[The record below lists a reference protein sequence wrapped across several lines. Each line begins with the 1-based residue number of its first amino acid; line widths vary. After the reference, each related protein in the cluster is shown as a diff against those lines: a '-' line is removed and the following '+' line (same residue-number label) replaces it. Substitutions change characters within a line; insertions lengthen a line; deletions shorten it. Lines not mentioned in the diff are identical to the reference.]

1 MKYWHVEKLNV
12 QLKNN
17 VNNMGTDNYNY
28 ARLIDK
34 MLSVAVS
41 LDNVNFAFSG
51 NVMEINSME
60 ITKYPVI
67 VLSAVRPAVER
78 ENWFEFYITAIFV
91 DRLQEEDAQPDNP
104 DQLVIESNGITALS
118 RLVNTMRNDPK
129 IMDIPF
135 GNSYT
140 IYARTF
146 AFSDVCQAVSTE
158 ITVLVPKDGIC

>member
-1 MKYWHVEKLNV
+1 MQVMPLNIT
-12 QLKNN
+12 LS
-17 VNNMGTDNYNY
+17 NMGTDNYNY
-28 ARLIDK
+28 ARLVDK
-34 MLSVAVS
+34 ILETAVT
-41 LDNVNFAFSG
+41 LENVNFAFSG
-51 NVMEINSME
+51 NIMEINSME

>member
-1 MKYWHVEKLNV
+1 MQVMPLNIT
-12 QLKNN
+12 LNI
-17 VNNMGTDNYNY
+17 MGTDNYNY
-28 ARLIDK
+28 ARLVDK
-34 MLSVAVS
+34 VLETAVT
-41 LDNVNFAFSG
+41 LDNVNFAFQG

-60 ITKYPVI
+60 ITKYPV
-67 VLSAVRPAVER
+67 VVVSAIRPAIER
-78 ENWFEFYITAIFV
+78 ENWFEFYLTLMYI

-118 RLVNTMRNDPK
+118 KLVNIMRADPK

>member
-1 MKYWHVEKLNV
+1 
-12 QLKNN
+12 
-17 VNNMGTDNYNY
+17 MGTDNYNY
-28 ARLIDK
+28 AELVDK
-34 MLSVAVS
+34 VLNTAVT
-41 LDNVNFAFSG
+41 LENVNFAFSG

-60 ITKYPVI
+60 ITKYPV
-67 VLSAVRPAVER
+67 VVVSAIRPAIER
-78 ENWFEFYITAIFV
+78 ENWFEFYLTLMYI

-104 DQLVIESNGITALS
+104 DQIVIESNGITALS
-118 RLVNTMRNDPK
+118 KLVNIMRNDPK

-135 GNSYT
+135 GNQYT

>member
-1 MKYWHVEKLNV
+1 MSLNIT
-12 QLKNN
+12 LNS
-17 VNNMGTDNYNY
+17 MGTDNYNY
-28 ARLIDK
+28 ARLVDRI
-34 MLSVAVS
+34 LETAVT

-60 ITKYPVI
+60 ITKYPV
-67 VLSAVRPAVER
+67 VVVSAIRPAVER
-78 ENWFEFYITAIFV
+78 ENWFEFYLTLIYV
-91 DRLQEEDAQPDNP
+91 DRLQDEDAQPYNP

-118 RLVNTMRNDPK
+118 RLVNTMRSDPK

-135 GNSYT
+135 GNQYT

-158 ITVLVPKDGIC
+158 ITVMVPKDGIC

>member
-1 MKYWHVEKLNV
+1 
-12 QLKNN
+12 
-17 VNNMGTDNYNY
+17 MGTDNYNY
-28 ARLIDK
+28 ARLVDK
-34 MLSVAVS
+34 ILETAVT
-41 LDNVNFAFSG
+41 LDNVNFAFQG

-60 ITKYPVI
+60 ITKYPVVVVSVI
-67 VLSAVRPAVER
+67 RPAIER
-78 ENWFEFYITAIFV
+78 ENWFEFYLTLMYI
-91 DRLQEEDAQPDNP
+91 DRLQEEDAQPGNP

-118 RLVNTMRNDPK
+118 RLVNIMRADPK

-135 GNSYT
+135 GNKYT

>member
-1 MKYWHVEKLNV
+1 
-12 QLKNN
+12 
-17 VNNMGTDNYNY
+17 MGTDNYNY
-28 ARLIDK
+28 AELVDK
-34 MLSVAVS
+34 VLNTAVT
-41 LDNVNFAFSG
+41 LENVNFAFSG

-60 ITKYPVI
+60 ITKYPV
-67 VLSAVRPAVER
+67 VVVSAIRPAIER
-78 ENWFEFYITAIFV
+78 ENWFEFYLTLMYI

-104 DQLVIESNGITALS
+104 DQIVIESNGITALS

-135 GNSYT
+135 GNQYT

>member
-1 MKYWHVEKLNV
+1 
-12 QLKNN
+12 
-17 VNNMGTDNYNY
+17 MGTDNYNY
-28 ARLIDK
+28 ARLVDK
-34 MLSVAVS
+34 ILEMAVT
-41 LDNVNFAFSG
+41 LDNVNFAFQG

-60 ITKYPVI
+60 ITKYPV
-67 VLSAVRPAVER
+67 VVVSAIRPAVER
-78 ENWFEFYITAIFV
+78 ENWFEFYLTLMYI

>member
-1 MKYWHVEKLNV
+1 
-12 QLKNN
+12 
-17 VNNMGTDNYNY
+17 MGTDNYNY
-28 ARLIDK
+28 AELVDK
-34 MLSVAVS
+34 VLNTAVT
-41 LDNVNFAFSG
+41 LENVNFAFSG

-60 ITKYPVI
+60 ITKYPV
-67 VLSAVRPAVER
+67 VVVSAIRPAVER
-78 ENWFEFYITAIFV
+78 ENWFEFYLTLMYI
-91 DRLQEEDAQPDNP
+91 DRLQEEDAQPYNP
-104 DQLVIESNGITALS
+104 NQLIIESNGITALS
-118 RLVNTMRNDPK
+118 KLVNTMRSDPK

>member
-1 MKYWHVEKLNV
+1 MQVMPLNIT
-12 QLKNN
+12 LNI
-17 VNNMGTDNYNY
+17 MGTDNYNY
-28 ARLIDK
+28 ARLVDK
-34 MLSVAVS
+34 ILETAVT
-41 LDNVNFAFSG
+41 LDNVNFAFQG

-60 ITKYPVI
+60 ITKYPV
-67 VLSAVRPAVER
+67 VVVSAIRPAVER
-78 ENWFEFYITAIFV
+78 ENWFEFYLTLMYI

-104 DQLVIESNGITALS
+104 DQIVIESNGITALS
-118 RLVNTMRNDPK
+118 KLVNIMRADPK

>member
-1 MKYWHVEKLNV
+1 
-12 QLKNN
+12 
-17 VNNMGTDNYNY
+17 MGTENYNY
-28 ARLIDK
+28 AELVDK
-34 MLSVAVS
+34 VLNTAVT
-41 LDNVNFAFSG
+41 LENVNFAFSG

-60 ITKYPVI
+60 ITKYPV
-67 VLSAVRPAVER
+67 VVVSAIRPAIER
-78 ENWFEFYITAIFV
+78 ENWFEFYLTLMYI

-118 RLVNTMRNDPK
+118 KLVNIMRNDPK

>member
-1 MKYWHVEKLNV
+1 MQVMSLNIT
-12 QLKNN
+12 LNI
-17 VNNMGTDNYNY
+17 MGTDNYNY
-28 ARLIDK
+28 ARLVDK
-34 MLSVAVS
+34 ILETAVT
-41 LDNVNFAFSG
+41 LDNVNFAFQG

-60 ITKYPVI
+60 ITKYPV
-67 VLSAVRPAVER
+67 VVVSAIRPAVER
-78 ENWFEFYITAIFV
+78 ENWFEFYLTLMYI

>member
-1 MKYWHVEKLNV
+1 
-12 QLKNN
+12 
-17 VNNMGTDNYNY
+17 MGTDNYNY
-28 ARLIDK
+28 AELVDK
-34 MLSVAVS
+34 ILETAVT

-60 ITKYPVI
+60 ITKYPV
-67 VLSAVRPAVER
+67 VVVSAIRPAIER
-78 ENWFEFYITAIFV
+78 ENWFEFYLTLMYI

-104 DQLVIESNGITALS
+104 DQLVIESNGITVLS
-118 RLVNTMRNDPK
+118 RLVNIMRNDQK

-135 GNSYT
+135 GNQYT

>member
-1 MKYWHVEKLNV
+1 MQVMPLNIT
-12 QLKNN
+12 LNI
-17 VNNMGTDNYNY
+17 MGTDNYNY
-28 ARLIDK
+28 ARLVDK
-34 MLSVAVS
+34 ILETAVT
-41 LDNVNFAFSG
+41 LDNVNFAFQG

-60 ITKYPVI
+60 ITKYPV
-67 VLSAVRPAVER
+67 VVVSAIRPAVER
-78 ENWFEFYITAIFV
+78 ENWFEFYLTLMYI

-118 RLVNTMRNDPK
+118 RLVNTMRNDPR

-158 ITVLVPKDGIC
+158 ITVLVPKDGVC

>member
-1 MKYWHVEKLNV
+1 
-12 QLKNN
+12 
-17 VNNMGTDNYNY
+17 MGTDNYNY
-28 ARLIDK
+28 ARLVDNI
-34 MLSVAVS
+34 LETAVT
-41 LDNVNFAFSG
+41 LDNVNFAFQG

-60 ITKYPVI
+60 ITKYPV
-67 VLSAVRPAVER
+67 VVVSAIRPAVER
-78 ENWFEFYITAIFV
+78 ENWFEFYLTIMYIN
-91 DRLQEEDAQPDNP
+91 RLEEESDQPGNP

>member
-1 MKYWHVEKLNV
+1 
-12 QLKNN
+12 
-17 VNNMGTDNYNY
+17 MGTDNYNY
-28 ARLIDK
+28 AELVDK
-34 MLSVAVS
+34 VLSTAVT
-41 LDNVNFAFSG
+41 LENVNFAFSG

-60 ITKYPVI
+60 ITKYPV
-67 VLSAVRPAVER
+67 VVVSAIRPAIER
-78 ENWFEFYITAIFV
+78 ENWFEFYLTLMYI

-118 RLVNTMRNDPK
+118 KLVNIMRADPK